1 MKKHFIRERR
11 IYCGEKYCEVDIIP
25 RTAMQEKVAKGKRAK
40 RTKESAPKQNN
51 INDKNARRYLVQ
63 TVNGNFGTGDYHI
76 SATYKPK
83 YMPETI
89 EDAEKVVGNYLR
101 RIAYAMKR
109 KGTVLKY
116 VIVTEYIMSE
126 NEKPKNIHHHIV
138 INSGLDRDEVE
149 ALWSMRRK
157 KGEKKGDGIGII
169 NCDRLQAEGNGLEAI
184 AKYITKRHG
193 SKGKKRWSS
202 SRNLIRP
209 ESIKNDHKY
218 RSKRKI
224 EMIAKENDNSFWEKE
239 YSDYKI
245 SEVEKVYY
253 EDTGWHIYLKMWKKE

>member
-25 RTAMQEKVAKGKRAK
+25 RTAMQEKVVKGKRAK
-40 RTKESAPKQNN
+40 RTKESLPKQNN
-51 INDKNARRYLVQ
+51 INEKNSRRQLVQ
-63 TVNGNFGTGDYHI
+63 IINGNFAEGDYHVTV
-76 SATYKPK
+76 TYKVK
-83 YMPETI
+83 YMPQSI
-89 EDAEKVVGNYLR
+89 EEGEKVVGNYLK
-101 RIAYAMKR
+101 RIAYAMKK
-109 KGTVLKY
+109 KGISLKY
-116 VIVTEYIMSE
+116 VIVTEYIME
-126 NEKPKNIHHHIV
+126 GDKPSGIHHHII
-138 INSGLDRDEVE
+138 INNGLERDAVE
-149 ALWSMRRK
+149 ALWSIRRK
-157 KGEKKGDGIGII
+157 KGEKQGESLGFA
-169 NCDRLQAEGNGLEAI
+169 NCDRLKTGDNGLEAI

-239 YSDYKI
+239 YSNYKI